1 MCVCVCG
8 NRWKEGREKRGG
20 GMTADTDERLFPSF
34 GLKQFTEGGGLHCQ
48 EEDDEDCS
56 FSVSV
61 QDFSVKVFS
70 FSTAFIL

>member
-1 MCVCVCG
+1 
-8 NRWKEGREKRGG
+8 
-20 GMTADTDERLFPSF
+20 MTADTDERLFPSF

>member
-1 MCVCVCG
+1 MCVCV
-8 NRWKEGREKRGG
+8 REQVEGRTGETWG